1 MEMKGLNDCLPYK
14 ILEKISFSIDY
25 TYLFTPKKYK

>member
-14 ILEKISFSIDY
+14 ILEKISLVSFTHI
-25 TYLFTPKKYK
+25 YLHPKKSK